1 MVWRLISADTYL
13 VVCHLKDFF
22 ALELVAIVEDQ
33 KAKKETDKILPG
45 LILRAELDD
54 ATFVALLHILSVA
67 TTIVGL

>member
-13 VVCHLKDFF
+13 VVCHLKDLF
-22 ALELVAIVEDQ
+22 ALDLVAIVEDQ
-33 KAKKETDKILPG
+33 KAKQETDKILPG

-54 ATFVALLHILSVA
+54 ATFVALLHNRLA